1 MSNLKVSQGFEVL
14 RPKYGQAM
22 PIPCNEWDVLKNKII
37 ILTTEPWFFQATG
50 STFIGASLAT
60 FISIITGA
68 VASEPEKNTVIAW
81 AVTVS
86 CAGIGGVCL
95 LFGLAERKAHK
106 SKAAEVISQMEL
118 IEQRFERE
126 NL

>member
-1 MSNLKVSQGFEVL
+1 
-14 RPKYGQAM
+14 
-22 PIPCNEWDVLKNKII
+22 
-37 ILTTEPWFFQATG
+37 
-50 STFIGASLAT
+50 
-60 FISIITGA
+60 
-68 VASEPEKNTVIAW
+68 
-81 AVTVS
+81 VTVS